1 MIKSHKISIFL
12 IVITMSIFSGI
23 FFTEKA
29 FGATDN
35 YYISN
40 IVINASVKENGDMAV
55 QENHDY
61 VFQGSLNGIKRDV
74 KTKGSDGITDISAE
88 AIKDGLSEKNKVD
101 ISKDSDKTEIKIYSK
116 SNNETKNFRINYTLK
131 NVVTKFSDLGELTWV
146 FYINDSNV
154 KTNKITVFITLP
166 ENITTQVKYYGE
178 GPKRGIATIGNKNQ
192 IKLELNNM
200 EDNDVIG
207 ARVLFPS
214 SWVKTSKTINM
225 DRDSYYARSKRENNI
240 KIATVVSIIFVII
253 LILVIFFYKRSRKRR
268 KAIDEYRQGYVL
280 FSENYYRELPSE
292 LPPALVAKLINSND
306 NTKAFLATILS
317 LSSKGA
323 ITFLEEGFADRD
335 YKKLSFK
342 INDFYA
348 GRGLMEYELFL
359 LQWISEYSKNGI
371 VMLLD
376 LKKNAG
382 KTSFIN
388 KYTKWKDLVTKE
400 VEKLGFYTV
409 IEGKK
414 ILTNEYENEKL
425 KWNAFKEYLRDYKN
439 IQSDSENEDM
449 REKIVPYAIVLGVS
463 ENIVNDFEKANGYN
477 YNNIF
482 MSYWFLSYYTTT
494 YNKDFSNS
502 YSSGSGSSD
511 GNFSGS
517 SGGGFG
523 GGGGGSAF

>member
-1 MIKSHKISIFL
+1 MIKSHKVFTLLVVMTISIFS
-12 IVITMSIFSGI
+12 SIF
-23 FFTEKA
+23 FAEKA

-55 QENHDY
+55 QESHDY

-131 NVVTKFSDLGELTWV
+131 NVVTKFSNLGELKWV
-146 FYINDSNV
+146 FYTNDSNV
-154 KTNKITVFITLP
+154 RTNKITIFITLP
-166 ENITTQVKYYGE
+166 ENITNQVKYYGE
-178 GPKRGIATIGNKNQ
+178 GPKSGMATLDNKNQ

-200 EDNDVIG
+200 EDKDVIG
-207 ARVLFPS
+207 AIVLFPS
-214 SWVKTSKTINM
+214 AWVKTSKTINM
-225 DRDSYYARSKRENNI
+225 DRDSYYAMIKRENNI
-240 KIATVVSIIFVII
+240 KIATVVLIIFVII
-253 LILVIFFYKRSRKRR
+253 LILSVFFYKRTRKRR
-268 KAIDEYRQGYVL
+268 KAIDEYRQGYTL
-280 FSENYYRELPSE
+280 FSDTYYKQLPSE
-292 LPPALVAKLINSND
+292 LPPALVSKLINSND
-306 NTKAFLATILS
+306 TTNALLATILS
-317 LSSKGA
+317 FASKGA
-323 ITFLEEGFADRD
+323 IKFLEEGFDDKD
-335 YKKLSFK
+335 YQKLSFK
-342 INDFYA
+342 INDFYQ
-348 GRGLMEYELFL
+348 GQGLMDYELFL
-359 LQWISEYSKNGI
+359 LQHISEYSKNGV
-371 VMLLD
+371 VMLVD

-388 KYTKWKDLVTKE
+388 KYTKWKELVTKQA
-400 VEKLGFYTV
+400 EKLGFYTI

-425 KWNAFKEYLRDYKN
+425 KWIAFKDYLRDHKD
-439 IQSDSENEDM
+439 IQSDAEGEDLS
-449 REKIVPYAIVLGVS
+449 EKIVPYAIVLDVS
-463 ENIVNDFEKANGYN
+463 ENIVNDFEKVNGNN

-494 YNKDFSNS
+494 YNEDFSNS
-502 YSSGSGSSD
+502 YSNGSSSSD
-511 GNFSGS
+511 ANFSGS
-517 SGGGFG
+517 SGGDFG